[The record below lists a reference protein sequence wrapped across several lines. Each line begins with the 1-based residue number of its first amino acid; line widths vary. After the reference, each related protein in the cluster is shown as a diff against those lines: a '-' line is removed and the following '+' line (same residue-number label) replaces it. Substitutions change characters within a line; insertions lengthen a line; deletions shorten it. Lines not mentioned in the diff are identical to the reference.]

1 MNIDLGNVIKGFF
14 KFIYV
19 FFYSFFKGITV
30 DFYNNFKTKWSG
42 KGKSY
47 RRVKTPAGVD
57 YSKPEPD
64 YKEISADEPA
74 KDEGLPPESA
84 NVFDIFK

>member
-1 MNIDLGNVIKGFF
+1 MNINLGDIIKGFF

-19 FFYSFFKGITV
+19 FFYSLFKCITV

-42 KGKSY
+42 GGGYKK
-47 RRVKTPAGVD
+47 VKTPEGVD

-64 YKEISADEPA
+64 YKEISAD
-74 KDEGLPPESA
+74 DNEGLPPESA